1 MKKVKQKHGGAIVN
15 ADKGETANPNGR
27 PKRMLTKLM
36 DYFEKEYGKRPP
48 KSEVIELLEY
58 LMCLP
63 SEKLK
68 KMEQD
73 ENTPAIIRAYAR
85 LLIGGEA
92 KDFRRVQAAEM
103 ITDRVHGKA
112 VQTKKI
118 GGLEGEPVTLIFQKG
133 EKNKD

>member
-1 MKKVKQKHGGAIVN
+1 
-15 ADKGETANPNGR
+15 
-27 PKRMLTKLM
+27 
-36 DYFEKEYGKRPP
+36 
-48 KSEVIELLEY
+48 
-58 LMCLP
+58 MCLP